1 MAVHLEHLLVMV
13 NGTKDP
19 HAALVEWLATA
30 VNEPQRFIKSG
41 RKKAQKQ
48 ILDGWIGIGG

>member
-48 ILDGWIGIGG
+48 ILDGWIGIEG